1 MEYVITAGIIA
12 AVVILILICI
22 LSTWRKVPADKAA
35 IVTGLGKA
43 KVITGGGVI
52 VIPVLQRIDYVTLEN
67 MSFDVNMQ
75 GTLTADAV
83 PIEANG
89 TVVVKIKNDQAMIRS
104 AVEQFNCGKESETRQ
119 HIVDTARDVCEGRL
133 REIIADMTAEQLYN
147 CLLYSSPSPRD

>member
-52 VIPVLQRIDYVTLEN
+52 VIPVL
-67 MSFDVNMQ
+67 
-75 GTLTADAV
+75 
-83 PIEANG
+83 
-89 TVVVKIKNDQAMIRS
+89 
-104 AVEQFNCGKESETRQ
+104 
-119 HIVDTARDVCEGRL
+119 
-133 REIIADMTAEQLYN
+133 
-147 CLLYSSPSPRD
+147 

>member
-67 MSFDVNMQ
+67 MSFDAVSYTHL
-75 GTLTADAV
+75 TLPTTSRV
-83 PIEANG
+83 
-89 TVVVKIKNDQAMIRS
+89 
-104 AVEQFNCGKESETRQ
+104 
-119 HIVDTARDVCEGRL
+119 
-133 REIIADMTAEQLYN
+133 
-147 CLLYSSPSPRD
+147 

>member
-52 VIPVLQRIDYVTLEN
+52 VIPVLQRID
-67 MSFDVNMQ
+67 
-75 GTLTADAV
+75 
-83 PIEANG
+83 
-89 TVVVKIKNDQAMIRS
+89 
-104 AVEQFNCGKESETRQ
+104 
-119 HIVDTARDVCEGRL
+119 
-133 REIIADMTAEQLYN
+133 
-147 CLLYSSPSPRD
+147 

>member
-52 VIPVLQRIDYVTLEN
+52 VIPVSYTHLFVLRSEMSQRSSPTRQMV
-67 MSFDVNMQ
+67 SP
-75 GTLTADAV
+75 DAV
-83 PIEANG
+83 VQVRRGGSPP
-89 TVVVKIKNDQAMIRS
+89 R
-104 AVEQFNCGKESETRQ
+104 
-119 HIVDTARDVCEGRL
+119 
-133 REIIADMTAEQLYN
+133 
-147 CLLYSSPSPRD
+147 SPSLGTTSRAWAQPWAMREASIW

>member
-22 LSTWRKVPADKAA
+22 LSTWR
-35 IVTGLGKA
+35 
-43 KVITGGGVI
+43 
-52 VIPVLQRIDYVTLEN
+52 
-67 MSFDVNMQ
+67 
-75 GTLTADAV
+75 
-83 PIEANG
+83 NG

-133 REIIADMTAEQLYN
+133 REIIADMTAEQLYKDRKTF
-147 CLLYSSPSPRD
+147 SVRV

>member
-52 VIPVLQRIDYVTLEN
+52 
-67 MSFDVNMQ
+67 
-75 GTLTADAV
+75 GAA
-83 PIEANG
+83 A
-89 TVVVKIKNDQAMIRS
+89 
-104 AVEQFNCGKESETRQ
+104 
-119 HIVDTARDVCEGRL
+119 HRL
-133 REIIADMTAEQLYN
+133 CDPGEHEL
-147 CLLYSSPSPRD
+147 